1 MTTIPAQ
8 NVQRDDR
15 MFMPP
20 LLRSAA
26 DGGRLKMIARA
37 LRSRNYR
44 LFFFGQGLSLIG
56 TWMQR
61 TALLWL
67 VGTTYPD
74 VRIAAFWLGVVGF
87 SSHIPALVLTPLAGA
102 LADRWNRHRMLVVT
116 QFLAMIQAFVLAILT
131 LTGVVEIWHII
142 GLALWLGMVNAVDIP
157 VRQSFV
163 IEMVDRPEELH
174 NAIALN
180 SSIVNVGR
188 LLGPA
193 LGGVLTA
200 LFGAGVCFLLNGI
213 SFLTVIAALLA
224 MRITPRQMQP
234 TTKHVLQNLAEGFR
248 YAYTFAPIRSLLL
261 LLTLVSLTGFPYAS
275 LLPAFAKHILV
286 LGPKGYGSL
295 VSGIG
300 IGALA
305 GAIYL
310 AGRESVRGL
319 DRIIALAPAL
329 LGGVLIAFS
338 LSRSFVLSL
347 LLMPLLGLGQIMLLA
362 AGNTVLQS
370 IVEEDKR
377 GRVMSFYALS
387 FMGMLPLGN
396 LLAGLVA
403 RHIGPS
409 MTVAVGGAIC
419 IAGALHFSRKLPALR
434 SHVDPIY
441 MSKGIIPEVA
451 TGLQAAADLSG
462 TTGLGR
468 TKDSSRDG

>member
-1 MTTIPAQ
+1 M
-8 NVQRDDR
+8 
-15 MFMPP
+15 MGLFMPD
-20 LLRSAA
+20 LFSTLA
-26 DGGRLKMIARA
+26 DGRRWKTIARA

-67 VGTTYPD
+67 VGTSYPD

-102 LADRWNRHRMLVVT
+102 LADRWNRHRMLAVT
-116 QFLAMIQAFVLAILT
+116 QILAMVQAFVLAGLT
-131 LTGVVEIWHII
+131 LTGAIEIWHII
-142 GLALWLGMVNAVDIP
+142 GLALWLGVVNAVDIP

-163 IEMVDRPEELH
+163 IEMVDRSEDLH

-200 LFGAGVCFLLNGI
+200 LFGAGVCFLLNGF
-213 SFLTVIAALLA
+213 SFLAVIAALLA
-224 MRITPRQMQP
+224 MRITPRKIPP
-234 TTKHVLQNLAEGFR
+234 TTKHVLQNLVEGFK
-248 YAYTFAPIRSLLL
+248 YASSFAPIRSLLL
-261 LLTLVSLTGFPYAS
+261 LLTLVSLMGFPYAS
-275 LLPAFAKHILV
+275 LLPAIAKHTLL
-286 LGPKGYGSL
+286 LGPQGYGAL
-295 VSGIG
+295 VAGIG

-319 DRIIALAPAL
+319 GRIIAMAPVL
-329 LGGVLIAFS
+329 IGLSLIAFS
-338 LSRSFVLSL
+338 LSRSFTLSL
-347 LLMPLLGLGQIMLLA
+347 LLMPLLGLGQILLLA

-370 IVEEDKR
+370 IVDEDKR
-377 GRVMSFYALS
+377 GRVMSLYALS
-387 FMGMLPLGN
+387 FMGMLPFGN

-403 RHIGPS
+403 RHIGPTL
-409 MTVAVGGAIC
+409 TVALGGAIC
-419 IAGALHFSRKLPALR
+419 IVGALSFYRKLPALR
-434 SHVDPIY
+434 ELVHPIY
-441 MSKGIIPEVA
+441 VSKGIIPEVA
-451 TGLQAAADLSG
+451 TGMQSAADLG
-462 TTGLGR
+462 RTTGLGR
-468 TKDSSRDG
+468 DTDMSR